1 MFIRWQKRKRNR
13 PKFGSFGNE
22 LRDESGADYLRDG
35 RGGLLRVRADTE
47 ELDVA
52 WSVILVESVRADG
65 KPRQRHV
72 AYLGGITES
81 AIQITAQRRYFW
93 EAVLDGLDRLHNRMS
108 IADRRKIEAAIAL
121 KVPRLTREEHEA
133 SIADTAQILGRDWV
147 SEHPEI
153 RKPWRPPS

>member
-13 PKFGSFGNE
+13 PKFGPLGHD
-22 LRDESGADYLRDG
+22 LRDEYGADYLRDG
-35 RGGLLRVRADTE
+35 RGCLLRVRADTD

-52 WSVILVESVRADG
+52 WSVILVESVRVDG

-81 AIQITAQRRYFW
+81 AIQITAQRLYFW

-133 SIADTAQILGRDWV
+133 SIANITQILGRDWV
-147 SEHPEI
+147 SKHPEN

>member
-1 MFIRWQKRKRNR
+1 
-13 PKFGSFGNE
+13 
-22 LRDESGADYLRDG
+22 
-35 RGGLLRVRADTE
+35 
-47 ELDVA
+47 
-52 WSVILVESVRADG
+52 VILVESVRADS

-133 SIADTAQILGRDWV
+133 CIADTAQILGRDWV